1 MTVKKM
7 LRRAAALLILCL
19 LAVSI
24 AAAEEMEKGTRENPY
39 RLGEVCAFSAEV
51 LADGSPRLDA
61 AETDFATFEMTLTL
75 DNYLSP
81 AYFEENYGRLY
92 KFDGTQAGAQVT
104 IANESA
110 AAIVPQNAFWLT
122 LEGENGAQETGYQ
135 LMDAEI
141 AGSYGTEVAGGES
154 ATLYKRFDQAEGQ
167 EMTHLVLTYCQGGE
181 RVSRYFLLEERIVY
195 AELQNGSRGDDVTA
209 LQTRLIDLGY
219 LDDEADGIFGRRTE
233 AAVRAARQAAG
244 MDDSGVADDNFQH
257 ALYAED
263 FPAAAQQ

>member
-39 RLGEVCAFSAEV
+39 RLGEACAFSTEV

-61 AETDFATFEMTLTL
+61 AETDFATFELTLTL

-154 ATLYKRFDQAEGQ
+154 VTLYKRFDQAEGQ
-167 EMTHLVLTYCQGGE
+167 EMTYLVLTYCQGGE

-263 FPAAAQQ
+263 FPVAAQQ